1 MTNNPKSVKDK
12 RRFVQVNI
20 SPELDDMLHRWKE
33 STGQSYADTLRQ
45 AAFEY
50 LFPRQSMIAPRPPT
64 ELREVAAPS
73 VTPPNPR
80 QIRREIVAACARALD
95 HYLGTVP
102 GRLES
107 NEARQ
112 RLEAILESR
121 RSDFEALGMDATG
134 KSLLSILDTEA
145 NIDPRLHDT
154 AARILKS
161 IDLER
166 NGGAGPP
173 TTVPSSAAQ
182 LGQGHE
188 DAPSTRVRAV
198 PDSRLD
204 HANITP
210 APLRVASNSELI
222 GRSDGLVI
230 GTALTQ
236 EVAAP
241 STGNLI
247 QEAII
252 AHYLSWLESKCGIL
266 KGPELKSAF
275 KAEIEAQQQ
284 EIATAFKIAPFSHPG
299 SALPALSKVIIEHI
313 KGSEKARDNIRLQV
327 VLKDLTSPVL

>member
-50 LFPRQSMIAPRPPT
+50 LFPRQRMIAPRPPT

-95 HYLGTVP
+95 PYLGTVP

-154 AARILKS
+154 AARILK
-161 IDLER
+161 IDTDFAKSL
-166 NGGAGPP
+166 
-173 TTVPSSAAQ
+173 
-182 LGQGHE
+182 
-188 DAPSTRVRAV
+188 DATRANLAPTRVNA
-198 PDSRLD
+198 
-204 HANITP
+204 
-210 APLRVASNSELI
+210 E
-222 GRSDGLVI
+222 GRI
-230 GTALTQ
+230 MEWQ
-236 EVAAP
+236 EDFEETEV
-241 STGNLI
+241 
-247 QEAII
+247 
-252 AHYLSWLESKCGIL
+252 HHRHC
-266 KGPELKSAF
+266 
-275 KAEIEAQQQ
+275 
-284 EIATAFKIAPFSHPG
+284 SHP
-299 SALPALSKVIIEHI
+299 PRPHPHHPKH
-313 KGSEKARDNIRLQV
+313 
-327 VLKDLTSPVL
+327 